1 MRDSIP
7 RTPDNGFSTSRHA
20 SYAPVL
26 RYGADVSVVAFN
38 SLLKDEGANDT
49 DERGM
54 MPKEWLQSA
63 TNGEGNDRGIGGRC

>member
-7 RTPDNGFSTSRHA
+7 RTPDNGFSTLRHA

-26 RYGADVSVVAFN
+26 RYGADVSVVAVH

-54 MPKEWLQSA
+54 MPKGGYRA
-63 TNGEGNDRGIGGRC
+63 RPTGGNDQGIGGRC